1 MLPPWR
7 DTMTLV
13 NQFFADY
20 GQYTYI
26 IFYLILF
33 LNP

>member
-1 MLPPWR
+1 
-7 DTMTLV
+7 MTLV